1 MTAEEKNQI
10 IVNAFH
16 NARYG
21 VSPTATRGA
30 VESHSKKHG
39 LVGEEYKEALAAAM
53 EAGLIAQM
61 ADSGLAIRNAGRSML
76 PRR

>member
-1 MTAEEKNQI
+1 MTPDEKHQI

-21 VSPTATRGA
+21 ISPTATRGA
-30 VESHSKKHG
+30 VESHSRKHG
-39 LVGEEYKEALAAAM
+39 LVGEEYKQALATAM

-61 ADSGLAIRNAGRSML
+61 ADSGLTIRNAGRNML

>member
-1 MTAEEKNQI
+1 MTPDEKNQI

-16 NARYG
+16 NPRYG
-21 VSPTATRGA
+21 ISPTATRGA

-39 LVGEEYKEALAAAM
+39 LAGQEYKDALAAAM

-61 ADSGLAIRNAGRSML
+61 ADSALSIRNAGRAML